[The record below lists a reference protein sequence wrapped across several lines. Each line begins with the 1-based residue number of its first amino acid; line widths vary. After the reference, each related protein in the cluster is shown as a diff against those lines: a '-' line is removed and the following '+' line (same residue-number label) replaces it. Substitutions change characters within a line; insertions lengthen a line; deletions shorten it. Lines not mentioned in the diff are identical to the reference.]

1 MFKSNFTTIV
11 LTGKSLAESKLT
23 IKTQVASSVE
33 VSTCFIVCKVPNNSM
48 NNLNLIIHLQ
58 TCIEDLSLK
67 FCLFASL
74 IGQIIISIS
83 GHKIKGN

>member
-58 TCIEDLSLK
+58 TCISLK
-67 FCLFASL
+67 CCLFASL

>member
-23 IKTQVASSVE
+23 IKTHVASSVE

-48 NNLNLIIHLQ
+48 NNLNLIIRLQ
-58 TCIEDLSLK
+58 TCISLK

>member
-48 NNLNLIIHLQ
+48 NNLNLIIRLQ
-58 TCIEDLSLK
+58 TCISLK

-83 GHKIKGN
+83 GHKIKGD

>member
-33 VSTCFIVCKVPNNSM
+33 VSTCFIVCKVPYNSM

-58 TCIEDLSLK
+58 TCISLK
-67 FCLFASL
+67 LCLFASL